1 MELTVDLGFE
11 QIVGLIRQLPA
22 SQIVKLKAELDNS
35 DITVTSASEIKEFQQ
50 FLLCG
55 PVMSDEQFNDYK
67 QHRKQFNVWRQ
78 K

>member
-1 MELTVDLGFE
+1 MELTVNLGFD
-11 QIVGLIRQLPA
+11 QIIGLIRQLPPN
-22 SQIVKLKAELDNS
+22 QIAKLKAELDDS
-35 DITVTSASEIKEFQQ
+35 GLTVTSVSEIKEFQQ